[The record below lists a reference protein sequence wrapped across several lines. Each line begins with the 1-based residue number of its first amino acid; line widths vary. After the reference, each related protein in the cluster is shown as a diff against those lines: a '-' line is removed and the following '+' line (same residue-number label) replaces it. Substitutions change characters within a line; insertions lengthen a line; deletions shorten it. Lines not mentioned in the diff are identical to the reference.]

1 VRAAL
6 VIDVFKFTPPACSQ
20 PVADPGILRLSA
32 SQLRSSGSIQKPPI
46 QNHERQPTP
55 HPARRAK
62 ENSPAIHRWVCAPPC
77 QSPVRDERI
86 TAHFNHHSFAP
97 QDPKSQSP
105 NPRTCPSPSQSE
117 SVRPLSATNP
127 PIQRQVAPRRT
138 RLQLEIQNYPTPYRH
153 RVQRPLPPGRPQ
165 TNRTARPSSDRIEN
179 PARILPR
186 PGRPPRGDH
195 CAARLKIEQ
204 ARRSQRCVKEV
215 KPWKERC
222 VSGLRNGRSKK

>member
-1 VRAAL
+1 VGCT
-6 VIDVFKFTPPACSQ
+6 FQ
-20 PVADPGILRLSA
+20 
-32 SQLRSSGSIQKPPI
+32 IQKPPI

-127 PIQRQVAPRRT
+127 PIQRQVAPSRSGAHLSNPKT
-138 RLQLEIQNYPTPYRH
+138 RNQAPKTLHLWLNCF
-153 RVQRPLPPGRPQ
+153 V
-165 TNRTARPSSDRIEN
+165 
-179 PARILPR
+179 PAQEFCSA
-186 PGRPPRGDH
+186 PPRFSAVNVGLQPFIFAFLVVVPNPVDRDW
-195 CAARLKIEQ
+195 AMDFARQIH
-204 ARRSQRCVKEV
+204 
-215 KPWKERC
+215 
-222 VSGLRNGRSKK
+222 